1 MLAKEST
8 LIRWS
13 RLSIAER
20 QAWTARLCD
29 VEKGVAEPGIDQNRN
44 GFQCI
49 FHVLERNF
57 PKIQHHLHAYLG
69 ASFLPDSSRLR
80 AVVGCSGA
88 T

>member
-1 MLAKEST
+1 
-8 LIRWS
+8 
-13 RLSIAER
+13 
-20 QAWTARLCD
+20 
-29 VEKGVAEPGIDQNRN
+29 
-44 GFQCI
+44 
-49 FHVLERNF
+49 LERNF